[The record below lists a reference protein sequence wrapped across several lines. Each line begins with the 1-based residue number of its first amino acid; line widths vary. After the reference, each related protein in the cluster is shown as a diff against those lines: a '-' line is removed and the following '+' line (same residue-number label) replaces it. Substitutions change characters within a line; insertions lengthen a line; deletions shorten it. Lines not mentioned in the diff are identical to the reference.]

1 MLCNNADNFI
11 YYVII
16 YWSLIHIQKFK
27 KFKNLKNKPI
37 TAYYVTIDQ
46 SDGLN

>member
-16 YWSLIHIQKFK
+16 YWLLIHNLYIQKF
-27 KFKNLKNKPI
+27 KNKPI